1 MKLALKLAYKNLIGA
16 GLRTWLN
23 VAVLSFA
30 FIIIIFFNAL
40 LQGWNNQAKEDGI
53 AWDYG
58 YGHILNNNYDPYDAF
73 TLQDGHGKIPKDII
87 NATPILIQQGS
98 IFPGGRMVSVL
109 LKGIDP
115 NQNILKIPSEVFKNA
130 TAAIP
135 AVIGEHM
142 AASAD
147 LKIGD
152 NVILRWRDKNGTF
165 DASNITIVAIFDTT
179 VASVDADQIWL
190 PLNKLWE
197 MTDMQNQATMFV
209 VNKNYQVEAVDNWN
223 FVTQKL
229 LLKDIEDVIATES
242 IGSAVMYLVFLL
254 IALLAIF
261 DTQVLSIFRRQKEIG
276 TYIAL
281 GMTRPKVVNLF
292 TIEGTMHSIFA
303 ILVGAIYGIPI
314 FIYLN
319 QAGIKMPEF
328 AGSMG
333 IGLDK
338 AIFPVYDPIIILLTI
353 LFIILASAIVS
364 YLPARKIARMNP
376 VLALK
381 GKLQ

>member
-1 MKLALKLAYKNLIGA
+1 MKLAFQLAYRNLIGA

-23 VAVLSFA
+23 VIVLSFA

-58 YGHILNNNYDPYDAF
+58 YGHLLNENYDPYDAF
-73 TLQDGHGKIPKDII
+73 TLDEGHDSIPKDLK
-87 NATPILIQQGS
+87 NVTPILIQQGS
-98 IFPGGRMVSVL
+98 IYPEGRMVSVL

-115 NQNILKIPSEVFKNA
+115 NQKILKIPTEKFNTS

-135 AVIGEHM
+135 AIIGKHM
-142 AASAD
+142 AKAAK
-147 LKIGD
+147 LAIGD
-152 NVILRWRDKNGTF
+152 EVILRWRDKNGAF
-165 DASNITIVAIFDTT
+165 DASNITIIDIFDTS
-179 VASVDADQIWL
+179 VVSVDVGQIWL
-190 PLNKLWE
+190 PLEKLSE
-197 MTDMQNQATMFV
+197 MTALKNQATMFV
-209 VNKNYQVEAVDNWN
+209 VHKDYQIEPLKNWTFQ
-223 FVTQKL
+223 TQKV

-276 TYIAL
+276 TYVAL
-281 GMTRPKVVNLF
+281 GMTRPKVVSLF
-292 TIEGTMHSIFA
+292 TIEGSLHSLFA
-303 ILVGAIYGIPI
+303 IAFGALYGIPI

-319 QAGIKMPEF
+319 QSGITMPDF
-328 AGSMG
+328 AGEME

-338 AIFPVYDPIIILLTI
+338 AIFPVYDPLIIGLTI
-353 LFIILASAIVS
+353 VFLILASALVS
-364 YLPARKIARMNP
+364 YLPARKIAKMNP